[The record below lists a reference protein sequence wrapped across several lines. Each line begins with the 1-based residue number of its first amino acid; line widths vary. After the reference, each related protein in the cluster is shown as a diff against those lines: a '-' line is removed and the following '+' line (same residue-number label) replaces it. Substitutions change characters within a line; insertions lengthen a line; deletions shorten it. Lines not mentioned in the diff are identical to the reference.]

1 MAIRKLSKRKRVS
14 AIIAISSAF
23 FVCELVVAIK
33 TSSLALYADA
43 IHYLNDLLGYVVTLV
58 AIIISER
65 SGSPQ
70 DLSFG
75 WQRSTLLGAFF
86 NGSFLF
92 ALALSILFQ
101 SIERFIKMEKVDD
114 PLLVLIVG
122 GVGLALNLVS
132 FAFLHEHDHGH
143 GHGHSHGPTHG
154 HSHGHSYHHE
164 HSSHTHDSPQN
175 NHHHAHGLGHHCK
188 KNGNSELVKHGGD
201 TTSSATVLNEPSPK
215 ASCVD
220 IETDGTTSP
229 IATTDSHSE
238 HRHIVHIG
246 KPPLGDLNMLA
257 AKFHV
262 LGDIAGNLGVMV
274 AAAII
279 QYVRPGAD
287 DAFDHKYYAD
297 PAISLGISILIFC
310 TAIPILRES
319 GAILLQSAPAGVN
332 LIDIKHDIE
341 KIPGVHTVHELHV
354 WRLNQ
359 EKSIASA
366 HVVVSDPDMAKFM
379 AKAKTISEC
388 LHAYG
393 IHSATL
399 QPELIRASLTPT
411 GCQISCGSGMCE
423 KLTCCSVSVSTDAGQ
438 D

>member
-1 MAIRKLSKRKRVS
+1 MATRKLSKRTRVS
-14 AIIAISSAF
+14 IIIAISSAF
-23 FVCELVVAIK
+23 FVCELVVAFK

-43 IHYLNDLLGYVVTLV
+43 IHYLNDLLGYMVTLV

-65 SGSPQ
+65 TGSPQ

-101 SIERFIKMEKVDD
+101 SIERFIKMEKVEDAK
-114 PLLVLIVG
+114 LVLIVG

-132 FAFLHEHDHGH
+132 FAFLHEHHHGHGH
-143 GHGHSHGPTHG
+143 GHGHSHGHG
-154 HSHGHSYHHE
+154 HDHDHSHSD
-164 HSSHTHDSPQN
+164 HTHDFSHGE
-175 NHHHAHGLGHHCK
+175 HHHTNGLTPPCK
-188 KNGNSELVKHGGD
+188 ENGDAKLVKNGGT
-201 TTSSATVLNEPSPK
+201 TTSSATALNIASPK
-215 ASCVD
+215 VSCVD
-220 IETDGTTSP
+220 IEADGTSSP
-229 IATTDSHSE
+229 IAATDSHSE
-238 HRHIVHIG
+238 HRHIIHIG
-246 KPPLGDLNMLA
+246 KAPLGDLNMLA

-262 LGDIAGNLGVMV
+262 LGDIAGNLGVMI

-279 QYVRPGAD
+279 QYVRPDTTDG
-287 DAFDHKYYAD
+287 FDPKFYAD
-297 PAISLGISILIFC
+297 PAISLGIALLIFC
-310 TAIPILRES
+310 TAVPILRES
-319 GAILLQSAPAGVN
+319 GTILLQSAPAGVN
-332 LIDIKHDIE
+332 LVDIKHDIE
-341 KIPGVHTVHELHV
+341 KIPGVHAVHELHV

-379 AKAKTISEC
+379 DKAKTISEC

-399 QPELIRASLTPT
+399 QPELIRAPLLPT

-423 KLTCCSVSVSTDAGQ
+423 KLTCCSVSVSTAGGH

>member
-1 MAIRKLSKRKRVS
+1 MATRKLSKRTRVS
-14 AIIAISSAF
+14 IIIAISTAF
-23 FVCELVVAIK
+23 FVFAFK

-43 IHYLNDLLGYVVTLV
+43 IHYVCIDLRVFAEESCIDRLLTRNLQLNDLLGYVVTLV
-58 AIIISER
+58 AIVVSER

-70 DLSFG
+70 ELSFG

-101 SIERFIKMEKVDD
+101 SIERFIKMEKVEE
-114 PLLVLIVG
+114 PKLVLIVG

-132 FAFLHEHDHGH
+132 FAFLHEHNHGH
-143 GHGHSHGPTHG
+143 GHGHSH
-154 HSHGHSYHHE
+154 SHGHGHGHGHGHE
-164 HSSHTHDSPQN
+164 HSKQTDEVPRGD
-175 NHHHAHGLGHHCK
+175 HHHRHELTSPCK
-188 KNGNSELVKHGGD
+188 KGGD
-201 TTSSATVLNEPSPK
+201 AELLKNGGTTTSSATVLNLPSPK

-220 IETDGTTSP
+220 IEADGTTSP
-229 IATTDSHSE
+229 IGATDSHSE

-246 KPPLGDLNMLA
+246 KAPLGDLNMLA

-262 LGDIAGNLGVMV
+262 LGDIAGNLGVMI

-279 QYVRPGAD
+279 QYVRPD
-287 DAFDHKYYAD
+287 TTNEFDPKYYAD
-297 PAISLGISILIFC
+297 PAISLGIAALIFC

-319 GAILLQSAPAGVN
+319 GTILLQSAPAGVI
-332 LIDIKHDIE
+332 LVDIKHDIM
-341 KIPGVHTVHELHV
+341 KIPGVLAVHELHV
-354 WRLNQ
+354 WRLNE

-379 AKAKTISEC
+379 DRAKTISEC

-393 IHSATL
+393 IHS
-399 QPELIRASLTPT
+399 
-411 GCQISCGSGMCE
+411 ISCGGGMCE
-423 KLTCCSVSVSTDAGQ
+423 KLACCSVSVSSDGGA
-438 D
+438 

>member
-1 MAIRKLSKRKRVS
+1 MAIKKLSKRTRVS
-14 AIIAISSAF
+14 AVIAISTAF
-23 FVCELVVAIK
+23 FLCELVVAFQ
-33 TSSLALYADA
+33 TRSLALYADA

-92 ALALSILFQ
+92 ALGLSIFFQ
-101 SIERFIKMEKVDD
+101 SIERFIKFEKVVNAK
-114 PLLVLIVG
+114 LVLIIG
-122 GVGLALNLVS
+122 AVGLALNLVS
-132 FAFLHEHDHGH
+132 FAFLHEHNHGH
-143 GHGHSHGPTHG
+143 GHGHGPGHGHGHGHDHDHNGHTQDAHHHTHG
-154 HSHGHSYHHE
+154 L
-164 HSSHTHDSPQN
+164 TP
-175 NHHHAHGLGHHCK
+175 HCK
-188 KNGNSELVKHGGD
+188 KSGNNELVKNGGT
-201 TTSSATVLNEPSPK
+201 TTSSATVLDEPSPK

-220 IETDGTTSP
+220 IEADGTTSP
-229 IATTDSHSE
+229 VAATDSHSE
-238 HRHIVHIG
+238 HRHIVNIS

-274 AAAII
+274 AASII
-279 QYVRPGAD
+279 EFVPSDGD
-287 DAFDHKYYAD
+287 NKFYAD
-297 PAISLGISILIFC
+297 PAISLAIAFLIFA
-310 TAIPILRES
+310 TAVPILRES
-319 GAILLQSAPAGVN
+319 GTILLQSAPTGVN
-332 LIDIKHDIE
+332 LVDIKHDIE

-379 AKAKTISEC
+379 EKAKTISEC

-399 QPELIRASLTPT
+399 QPELIKAPLKPT

-423 KLTCCSVSVSTDAGQ
+423 KLTCCSVSVSSDLGH

>member
-1 MAIRKLSKRKRVS
+1 MATRKLSKRTRVS
-14 AIIAISSAF
+14 IIIAISTTF
-23 FVCELVVAIK
+23 FVCELVVAFK

-58 AIIISER
+58 AIVVSER

-70 DLSFG
+70 ELSFG

-101 SIERFIKMEKVDD
+101 SIERFIKMEKVEE
-114 PLLVLIVG
+114 PKLVLIVG

-132 FAFLHEHDHGH
+132 FAFLHEHNHGH
-143 GHGHSHGPTHG
+143 GHGHSH
-154 HSHGHSYHHE
+154 SHGHGHGHGHGHEHE
-164 HSSHTHDSPQN
+164 HSKQTDEVPRSD
-175 NHHHAHGLGHHCK
+175 HHHRHELISPCK
-188 KNGNSELVKHGGD
+188 KGGD
-201 TTSSATVLNEPSPK
+201 AELLKNGGTTTSSATVLNLPSPK

-220 IETDGTTSP
+220 IEADGTTSP
-229 IATTDSHSE
+229 IAATDSHSE

-246 KPPLGDLNMLA
+246 KAPLGDLNMLA

-262 LGDIAGNLGVMV
+262 LGDIAGNLGVMI

-279 QYVRPGAD
+279 QYVRPD
-287 DAFDHKYYAD
+287 TTNEFDPKYYAD
-297 PAISLGISILIFC
+297 PAISLGIAALIFC

-319 GAILLQSAPAGVN
+319 GTILLQSAPAGVI
-332 LIDIKHDIE
+332 L
-341 KIPGVHTVHELHV
+341 IPGVLAVHELHV
-354 WRLNQ
+354 WRLNE

-379 AKAKTISEC
+379 DRAKTISEC

-393 IHSATL
+393 IHSVTL
-399 QPELIRASLTPT
+399 QPELVRAPLLPT
-411 GCQISCGSGMCE
+411 GCQISCGGGMCE
-423 KLTCCSVSVSTDAGQ
+423 KLACCSVSVSSDGGHE
-438 D
+438 

>member
-1 MAIRKLSKRKRVS
+1 MAINKLSKRTRVS

-23 FVCELVVAIK
+23 FVCELAVAFK

-92 ALALSILFQ
+92 ALGFSILLQ
-101 SIERFIKMEKVDD
+101 SIERFTKLEIVKDAR
-114 PLLVLIVG
+114 LVLIVG
-122 GVGLALNLVS
+122 AVGLALNLVS
-132 FAFLHEHDHGH
+132 FTFLHEHNHGH
-143 GHGHSHGPTHG
+143 DHDHSG
-154 HSHGHSYHHE
+154 
-164 HSSHTHDSPQN
+164 HTHDAHHGG
-175 NHHHAHGLGHHCK
+175 HHHTHGLAPHCK
-188 KNGNSELVKHGGD
+188 KNGKDELVKNGGT

-215 ASCVD
+215 ASCID
-220 IETDGTTSP
+220 IEADGTVSP
-229 IATTDSHSE
+229 IAATDSHSE

-246 KPPLGDLNMLA
+246 KPPFGDLNMLA

-262 LGDIAGNLGVMV
+262 LGDIAGNIGVMI
-274 AAAII
+274 AASII
-279 QYVRPGAD
+279 QYVRPNTED
-287 DAFDHKYYAD
+287 VKDVKFYAD
-297 PAISLGISILIFC
+297 PAISLGIALLIFC
-310 TAIPILRES
+310 TAVPILRES
-319 GAILLQSAPAGVN
+319 GTILLQSAPAGVN
-332 LIDIKHDIE
+332 LDDIKHDIE

-379 AKAKTISEC
+379 DKAKTISEC

-399 QPELIRASLTPT
+399 QPELIRAPLIPT